1 MDKFD
6 ARQATLDLV
15 TAFVNNNSLKAQE
28 LPSLLSDVYGA
39 IAGFGEVKVD
49 SIASQDAAPVEAP
62 PQLEAVPAAAP
73 APGAEKSKDEPQ
85 AAVSVEASLAD
96 PNYIVSMI
104 TGERLKTLARHL
116 KRHGLDA
123 EQYRARY
130 NLPND
135 YPMVAPAYSEVR
147 RAVAKK
153 MALGSVGRAKPAS
166 TASAPLVVVPAAP
179 IEQASVD
186 ATTKARKAPVQ
197 KAAGAKKLASDGKV
211 ASRKQV
217 AKAAK
222 PDQVDVVPSVLK
234 KARTSVRQAAS
245 AVLQKDE
252 DAVVSPPRA
261 RRSKLT
267 PVFNG

>member
-1 MDKFD
+1 MDQFD

-28 LPSLLSDVYGA
+28 LPALLSDVFGA
-39 IAGFGEVKVD
+39 IAGFDEVKAD
-49 SIASQDAAPVEAP
+49 SAASQDAAPVEAQRQP
-62 PQLEAVPAAAP
+62 EAVPALAP
-73 APGAEKSKDEPQ
+73 EPVAEKSKEEPQ

-96 PNYIVSMI
+96 PNYIISMI

-130 NLPND
+130 NLPKD

-166 TASAPLVVVPAAP
+166 TASAAP
-179 IEQASVD
+179 IVAPATPIVQESAD
-186 ATTKARKAPVQ
+186 APTKAKKAPVQ
-197 KAAGAKKLASDGKV
+197 KATAAKKPVTDGKGTQ
-211 ASRKQV
+211 RQRV

-222 PDQVDVVPSVLK
+222 PDTVSVVPVAPK
-234 KARTSVRQAAS
+234 KARTLARQAAS
-245 AVLQKDE
+245 AVLQKGEDE
-252 DAVVSPPRA
+252 VVSPPRV